1 MPRNGKIRFFL
12 SNHTVSFIYKPLGI
26 SGCMLD
32 VNKVKGFLMAP
43 TETFRAS
50 KGDSLGAAFRF
61 YTVLL
66 IIWAILAGIVW
77 VTMSVWAFQDALAR
91 IANMGFF
98 GDMLAKALADSLG
111 FVVALNIF
119 ALYAFFLLSL
129 VGVFFV
135 GFFWHVFALLFGAKR
150 ELRQT
155 IKTTMY
161 ASTPFFLLGWIPYIA
176 VIGWLWY
183 LVLLV
188 LGLSEMQE
196 MSTGEAA
203 LAVVVPI
210 ILVLIGAL
218 LWGAV
223 IAMLMAGIVGIWT

>member
-1 MPRNGKIRFFL
+1 
-12 SNHTVSFIYKPLGI
+12 
-26 SGCMLD
+26 
-32 VNKVKGFLMAP
+32 
-43 TETFRAS
+43 
-50 KGDSLGAAFRF
+50 
-61 YTVLL
+61 
-66 IIWAILAGIVW
+66 
-77 VTMSVWAFQDALAR
+77 
-91 IANMGFF
+91 
-98 GDMLAKALADSLG
+98 
-111 FVVALNIF
+111 VVALNIF